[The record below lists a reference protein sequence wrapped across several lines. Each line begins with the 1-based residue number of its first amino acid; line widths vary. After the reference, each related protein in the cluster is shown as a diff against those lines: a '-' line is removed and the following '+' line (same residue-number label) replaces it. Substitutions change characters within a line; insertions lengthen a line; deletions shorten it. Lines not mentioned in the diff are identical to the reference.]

1 MTTCRSII
9 WLSNYMLWR
18 YIEFLDSY
26 IKTCSLVVA
35 LKRLFTLVQVAILSP
50 VCYLAKSNL
59 YFANFS
65 HCPMCTLTHGFLC
78 AIWSILIFYSLSI
91 DHDGLMMQLSWLFKQ
106 VFKIQGGPLR
116 DVSSQVFDHVICQNC
131 FQNYCEHNH
140 STPLLRV
147 CVVGRELPTMIR
159 HYRA

>member
-1 MTTCRSII
+1 MTEQLHVVKIYRVLGFLHKNSF
-9 WLSNYMLWR
+9 LSGGTQTAVH
-18 YIEFLDSY
+18 
-26 IKTCSLVVA
+26 TCSGSHSFA
-35 LKRLFTLVQVAILSP
+35 T

-131 FQNYCEHNH
+131 VQNYCAHNH

-159 HYRA
+159 QYKA